1 MNLLGDASFTDPEHF
16 PNGRYWAEVEAGG
29 LYDANAVIGYDDPME
44 TYFFVSGAEW
54 EDGTPII
61 WLGTMFQEFTRFAA
75 LREHMAGGGLR
86 IVDWQL
92 RVWRSEEE
100 RQAAR

>member
-1 MNLLGDASFTDPEHF
+1 MSELDISPFSDPEHF

-54 EDGTPII
+54 DDGTPAI
-61 WLGTMFQEFTRFAA
+61 WLGTLYRQFTSFAA
-75 LREHMAGGGLR
+75 LRNHLAGGGMR
-86 IVDWQL
+86 IVDWEL
-92 RVWRSEEE
+92 RAWRSEAE